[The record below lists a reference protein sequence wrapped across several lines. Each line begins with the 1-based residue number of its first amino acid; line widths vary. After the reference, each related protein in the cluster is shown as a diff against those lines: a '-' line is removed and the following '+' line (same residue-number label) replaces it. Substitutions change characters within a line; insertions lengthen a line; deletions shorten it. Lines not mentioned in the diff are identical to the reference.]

1 MDTLYH
7 CLLIAGRF
15 AAAYPIIVYL
25 PWQWSAFIA
34 AADFIYEREVI
45 QDQIKHY
52 DGDFRKG
59 WNPFR
64 WSAKKNAE
72 TWIPI
77 AALLF
82 AVLVLELRA
91 AV

>member
-1 MDTLYH
+1 MDTFYH

-45 QDQIKHY
+45 QHQIKHY
-52 DGDFRKG
+52 NGDFRKG
-59 WNPFR
+59 WDFWN
-64 WSAKKNAE
+64 WSPEKNIE
-72 TWIPI
+72 TWLPI
-77 AALLF
+77 IALLW
-82 AVLVLELRA
+82 AVYAFEIWTKS
-91 AV
+91 